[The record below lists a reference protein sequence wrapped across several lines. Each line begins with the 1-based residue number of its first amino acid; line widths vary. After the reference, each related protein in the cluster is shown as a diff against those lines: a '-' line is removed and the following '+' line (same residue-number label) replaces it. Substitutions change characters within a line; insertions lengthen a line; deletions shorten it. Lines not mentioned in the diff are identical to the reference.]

1 MPDDMDGGFGAPD
14 GDMNPMDDMGQQDGG
29 EDFEDEKP
37 DSEINDI
44 FSKLDTEKQAAV
56 IKYAK
61 SMVSDDEVA
70 GDGNNEPMPMPE
82 SRELIDKMV
91 NEIVNNIMSDDDK
104 KKDNERKTGEPV
116 KNKKVTPSNP
126 FVTKTFK

>member
-1 MPDDMDGGFGAPD
+1 MPDDMNGGFGAPD

-29 EDFEDEKP
+29 EDFADEKP

-116 KNKKVTPSNP
+116 KNKKVTSSNP
-126 FVTKTFK
+126 FVTKTFN